1 MRVSDKK
8 LTLKSRAKT
17 FYFASLFFSKEIRLD
32 IEDLYLFCRY
42 VDDISDHSNISTK
55 EAKKNLQKIKKE
67 IQNNHST
74 NIIVKKFLKLMIK
87 YQINSST
94 PLFLIEGVL
103 DDLKEVNLKNF
114 DQLIEYSYK
123 VAGTVGL
130 MMCRIMKVRDNKL
143 KFKGIQLGIAM
154 QLTNISRDIEEDLKR
169 KRIYL
174 PKSFRSFKH
183 ENYDEITQSIN
194 LKKTISQD
202 LKKII
207 CEADKIYLNAWDGIS
222 ELPIKYKIPIAIA
235 SELYQSIGK
244 KIRKKKFDIW
254 NKRIFLTRV
263 EKIFFAIKALIKV
276 FSEKNI
282 SQYSKLEK
290 RIHLILQRMNK
301 SYCE

>member
-42 VDDISDHSNISTK
+42 ADDISDSSNISTK

-67 IQNNHST
+67 IQNNHSN
-74 NIIVKKFLKLMIK
+74 NIIVKKFLKLMTK

-94 PLFLIEGVL
+94 PLFLIEGML

-114 DQLIEYSYK
+114 EELIEYSYK

-174 PKSFRSFKH
+174 PKSFRSFKYK
-183 ENYDEITQSIN
+183 NFNEITQSIN

-207 CEADKIYLNAWDGIS
+207 GEADKIYLNAWNGI
-222 ELPIKYKIPIAIA
+222 L
-235 SELYQSIGK
+235 
-244 KIRKKKFDIW
+244 
-254 NKRIFLTRV
+254 
-263 EKIFFAIKALIKV
+263 
-276 FSEKNI
+276 
-282 SQYSKLEK
+282 
-290 RIHLILQRMNK
+290 
-301 SYCE
+301 